1 MVSLSNDKTVMQ
13 SLRHL
18 ANTQARTNQAI
29 GRLASGMRVNSAA
42 DDAAGL
48 AMANQMTTNLRATS
62 TLTRGIND
70 GISLTQVAEAGLNS
84 INELVQRSRELA
96 VQAANGSLSD
106 SDRGMLN
113 QEFMQLRES
122 INQIALSTSIYGKY
136 PLAPAPVSVAP
147 PPPPP
152 MLGNIPPVSSL
163 FPVNGGS
170 MTFASGKVPV
180 AYIPAGATNVTMEI
194 DSLGADDDIEIF
206 TRDGKHLAGTPIL
219 GGSPDRVWAANGV
232 TDATTAK
239 AAFLTEENGFLPTA
253 SYDASQLLEG
263 DPSLDFSLG
272 GSATSV
278 YSNANGDMTIQYSGD
293 GDRYESGSDYNDG
306 VNSTQSTLERVNLDT
321 VTEDLVLMGVGSGAF
336 TATVSWDSMPDGST
350 PVVPTPLPQP
360 TSSGTE
366 IIVGASFGQQ
376 LDTVS
381 IQPTPAD
388 SASLG
393 LDSLAL
399 DPFEEA
405 RKALAAF
412 DQALTQISGYR
423 SHYGAVSNRLDSAIQ
438 GLEQERFVTSSALSR
453 TMDADY
459 AKESSELVKSQLL
472 QQAGTSMLEQLH
484 KLPQGLLSLLR

>member
-48 AMANQMTTNLRATS
+48 AMASQMTTNLRATS

-106 SDRGMLN
+106 SDRGTLN

-147 PPPPP
+147 PPL

-219 GGSPDRVWAANGV
+219 AGSPDRVWAANGV
-232 TDATTAK
+232 TDAATAK

-263 DPSLDFSLG
+263 GPALDLTQS

-278 YSNANGDMTIQYSGD
+278 YSNANGNMTIQYSGD

-336 TATVSWDSMPDGST
+336 TATVSWDSMPDRST
-350 PVVPTPLPQP
+350 PVAPTPSSQP

-376 LDTVS
+376 PDTVS
-381 IQPTPAD
+381 IEPTPAD

-393 LDSLAL
+393 LDRLAL